1 MAVFIDQ
8 DITNAGLLLLAK
20 AQAGAELTF
29 TKIVI
34 GSGYLPSG
42 TTPRNIEA
50 VVEPVT
56 TLDIVKK
63 EINEDRT
70 ATIGGVFTN
79 AEITKEFYYREL
91 ALFAQDP
98 DLGEILY
105 CYGNAGDTA
114 ELIPAHGSATLVE
127 KLVDIVTIIG
137 DAQVVSAFMSS
148 GAYASMEAVE
158 KALAA
163 ANAAQA
169 DIDLAKLRIDGL
181 VLDVAALQAENVDLR
196 ARVADNAAKTNL
208 VYDAIFTDITT
219 NPFLVT
225 FGDLAGITFSAGIWN
240 KSLARLEC

>member
-42 TTPRNIEA
+42 TTPRTIEA
-50 VVEPVT
+50 VIEPVT

-63 EINEDRT
+63 ELNDDRT
-70 ATIGGVFTN
+70 VTIGGVFTN
-79 AEITKEFYYREL
+79 TEITKEFYYREL
-91 ALFAQDP
+91 ALFALDP
-98 DLGEILY
+98 DIGEILY
-105 CYGNAGDTA
+105 CYGNAGETA
-114 ELIPAHGSATLVE
+114 ELIPAHGSSTLVE

-137 DAQVVSAFMSS
+137 NAQTVNAFVAS
-148 GAYASMEAVE
+148 GAYASMEVVE
-158 KALAA
+158 NAQAA
-163 ANAAQA
+163 ADAARA
-169 DIDLAKLRIDGL
+169 DINLVNLRVDRL

-196 ARVADNAAKTNL
+196 ARVANSAAKTNL
-208 VYDAIFTDITT
+208 VNAGMFADIKS
-219 NPFLVT
+219 NPFL
-225 FGDLAGITFSAGIWN
+225 ITFDDLEGVVSSAGIWN

>member
-42 TTPRNIEA
+42 TTPRTIEA
-50 VVEPVT
+50 VVEPIT

-63 EINEDRT
+63 EVNDDRT

-79 AEITKEFYYREL
+79 KEITQEFYYREL
-91 ALFAQDP
+91 ALFAHDP

-105 CYGNAGDTA
+105 CYGNAGETA

-137 DAQVVSAFMSS
+137 NAQTVNAFMAS
-148 GAYASMEAVE
+148 GAYASIESVQ
-158 KALAA
+158 K
-163 ANAAQA
+163 AQA
-169 DIDLAKLRIDGL
+169 TADEAQAAIDLTNLRVDAIL
-181 VLDVAALQAENVDLR
+181 LDVATLQAENVDLR

-225 FGDLAGITFSAGIWN
+225 FGDLAGVTFSSGVWN